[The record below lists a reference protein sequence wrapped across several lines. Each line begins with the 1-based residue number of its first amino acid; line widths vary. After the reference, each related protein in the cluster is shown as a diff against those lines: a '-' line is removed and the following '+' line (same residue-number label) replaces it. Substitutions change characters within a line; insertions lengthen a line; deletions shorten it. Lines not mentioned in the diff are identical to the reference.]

1 VNGGAE
7 IRSCRRTKTCLT
19 QVAHASPLAADRLRG
34 AQIGRDFFS
43 KKAAACNAR
52 RRHASPTTSAWC
64 IDRKITKATLR
75 PEQTNEM
82 RIGVLDTIFQ
92 SDLFT
97 QRDVNY
103 IAQRPIDSGFH
114 LFI

>member
-1 VNGGAE
+1 L
-7 IRSCRRTKTCLT
+7 RRI
-19 QVAHASPLAADRLRG
+19 RLRG
-34 AQIGRDFFS
+34 AQIGQDFFL
-43 KKAAACNAR
+43 KKAAACSAK
-52 RRHASPTTSAWC
+52 RRHACRLTTPTWC

-82 RIGVLDTIFQ
+82 RIGVLDTTFQ

-114 LFI
+114 RFI

>member
-1 VNGGAE
+1 LFDASCARVAACGGSFAW
-7 IRSCRRTKTCLT
+7 C
-19 QVAHASPLAADRLRG
+19 ADR
-34 AQIGRDFFS
+34 ADFFS
-43 KKAAACNAR
+43 KKAAACSAR
-52 RRHASPTTSAWC
+52 RRHASPTTPAWC